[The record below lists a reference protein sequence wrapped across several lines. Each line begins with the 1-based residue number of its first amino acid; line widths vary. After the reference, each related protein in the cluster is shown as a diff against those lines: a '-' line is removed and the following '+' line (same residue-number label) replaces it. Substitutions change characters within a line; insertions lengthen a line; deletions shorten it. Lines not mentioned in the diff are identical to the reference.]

1 MATIT
6 GSRTAYPNFRL
17 FKWRWTPLANGD
29 RGNSLANADYQDRS
43 VQITGTFGAGGS
55 VSIRGSNDG
64 GTTWVTL
71 TDPLGNALTFTAA
84 GLKQI
89 TELTAEIA
97 PFVTAGD
104 GTTALTVDLL
114 ARGANK

>member
-1 MATIT
+1 MATINGVT
-6 GSRTAYPNFRL
+6 TAKPDYRV
-17 FKWRWTPLANGD
+17 FKHRWSPLANGD
-29 RGNSLANADYQDRS
+29 RGSSLEFANYQDRS

-64 GTTWVTL
+64 GTTWATL
-71 TDPLGNALTFTAA
+71 TDPLGNALTFTST

-89 TELTAEIA
+89 TELPEYIA